1 MKKFLGFLK
10 SIYLFPLNLILG
22 VTTTSFTNSALA
34 AQPAMSQN
42 KNFILK
48 SNLITIPAAGATN
61 DILQS
66 IPIKAGW
73 KVVWAD
79 MLIVVAGVGTVSL
92 SLGITGGTT
101 NGFLSGKDG
110 TAVAGTYYPSPLAAT
125 YPAAGGYFATAD
137 TTLDVLLA
145 TITSMT
151 TSTQFYV
158 IAEIVDTNN

>member
-10 SIYLFPLNLILG
+10 SIYLFPLNMLLG
-22 VTTTSFTNSALA
+22 VVTTSFTNSALA
-34 AQPAMSQN
+34 VQPAMSQN
-42 KNFILK
+42 RNFVMK

-61 DILQS
+61 DILQTL
-66 IPIKAGW
+66 PINAGW
-73 KVVWAD
+73 KVIWAD
-79 MLIVVAGVGTVSL
+79 ILIVVAGVGTVSL

-101 NGFLSGKDG
+101 NGFLSAKDG
-110 TAVAGTYYPSPLAAT
+110 TAASWTYYPSPLAAT
-125 YPAAGGYFATAD
+125 YTAAGGYFATAA

-145 TITSMT
+145 GITSMT